1 MPKYDSERLV
11 RDIEK
16 KKDKVPSLSDTQLKK
31 EVSHL
36 NKLLQSSLPDC
47 LRQRAER
54 IVAARN
60 PEKIETEIER
70 FNFEARWFQ
79 LLLDYERR
87 VAKEAEKRKIA

>member
-1 MPKYDSERLV
+1 MAKYDSERLV

-16 KKDKVPSLSDTQLKK
+16 KKGQVSTLSDTQLRK
-31 EVSHL
+31 EVSHVS
-36 NKLLQSSLPDC
+36 KLLQSSLPDC

-54 IVAARN
+54 IVTARKS
-60 PEKIETEIER
+60 EKIETEIER

-79 LLLDYERR
+79 LLLDYEKQ